1 MKLFLRWLISAAS
14 ILFASRLIEGIH
26 IDDITTAL
34 VAAGLI
40 GIINLLI
47 RPIIIILTL
56 PINILTFGLFTFV
69 INGSIFYLIGN
80 SVKGMSVDSF
90 WAALLGAFFVSLING
105 IAHLLIKPS
114 PQEESRRSR

>member
-1 MKLFLRWLISAAS
+1 MKIFLRWLINAVG

-26 IDDITTAL
+26 IDNVTTAL

-47 RPIIIILTL
+47 RPFIIILTL
-56 PINILTFGLFTFV
+56 PINILTLGLFTFV

-80 SVKGMSVDSF
+80 TVKGMAVDNF
-90 WAALLGAFFVSLING
+90 WAALLGAFLVSLING
-105 IAHLLIKPS
+105 IAHLLIKSS
-114 PQEESRRSR
+114 PQEESRRQR